1 MSLAKKVD
9 AVSLTNGSRYII
21 TSLGNKDRAIITRGT
36 FRGYTVVGN
45 VDGLC
50 IELDQSHKELKG
62 KLRVLPSHMILS
74 IDIIDAARP
83 KPQAAEESIER
94 YYR

>member
-1 MSLAKKVD
+1 MAKKPD
-9 AVSLTNGSRYII
+9 AISLTNGSRYII
-21 TSLGNKDRAIITRGT
+21 TSLGNKDRSMVTKGI

-45 VDGLC
+45 VDGVC
-50 IELDQSHKELKG
+50 IELDKSHGGLKG
-62 KLRVLPSHMILS
+62 KIRVLPSHMILS

-83 KPQAAEESIER
+83 KPQVQEESIER

>member
-1 MSLAKKVD
+1 MAKKVD
-9 AVSLTNGSRYII
+9 AVSLTYGSRYII
-21 TSLGNKDRAIITRGT
+21 TSLGNKDRAMITKGL

-45 VDGLC
+45 VDGVC
-50 IELDQSHKELKG
+50 MELDGTHRELKG
-62 KLRVLPSHMILS
+62 KIRVLPSHMILS

-83 KPQAAEESIER
+83 KPQVAEESIER

>member
-1 MSLAKKVD
+1 MAKKAE
-9 AVSLTNGSRYII
+9 AVSLTPGSRYIVA
-21 TSLGNKDRAIITRGT
+21 SLGTRDRVMVTRGT

-50 IELDQSHKELKG
+50 IELDRSHRALRG
-62 KLRVLPSHMILS
+62 KIRVLPSHMILS
-74 IDIIDAARP
+74 IDIIDAVRP
-83 KPQAAEESIER
+83 KPQAPEENVGH

>member
-1 MSLAKKVD
+1 MSLAKKVE
-9 AVSLTNGSRYII
+9 AVSLTVGSRYVI
-21 TSLGNKDRAIITRGT
+21 TSLGNKDSAIITRGT

-45 VDGLC
+45 VDGVC
-50 IELDQSHKELKG
+50 IELDRSHKGLSG
-62 KLRVLPSHMILS
+62 KVRVLPSHMILS

-83 KPQAAEESIER
+83 KPQAVEESIER

>member
-1 MSLAKKVD
+1 MAKKLE
-9 AVSLTNGSRYII
+9 AVSLTSGSRYII
-21 TSLGNKDRAIITRGT
+21 TSLGNKDRPMITRGT

-45 VDGLC
+45 VDGVC
-50 IELDQSHKELKG
+50 VELDGSHRGLKG
-62 KLRVLPSHMILS
+62 KIRVLPSHMILA

-83 KPQAAEESIER
+83 KPVVAEETNQH

>member
-1 MSLAKKVD
+1 MAKKAE

-21 TSLGNKDRAIITRGT
+21 VSLGGRDRSLVTKGI

-45 VDGLC
+45 VDGVC
-50 IELDQSHKELKG
+50 IELDGSHKGLKG
-62 KLRVLPSHMILS
+62 KIRVLPSHMILS
-74 IDIIDAARP
+74 IDIIDAAKP
-83 KPQAAEESIER
+83 KPQVLEVSIER

>member
-1 MSLAKKVD
+1 MAKKGE
-9 AVSLTNGSRYII
+9 AVSLVPGSRYIV
-21 TSLGNKDRAIITRGT
+21 TSLGNRDRVMVTKGT

-50 IELDQSHKELKG
+50 IELDKSHKELKG
-62 KLRVLPSHMILS
+62 KIRVIHSHMILS
-74 IDIIDAARP
+74 IDIIDAVLP
-83 KPQAAEESIER
+83 KPQAPEENVGH

>member
-1 MSLAKKVD
+1 MAKKVE

-21 TSLGNKDRAIITRGT
+21 TSLGNKDRAIITKGI

-45 VDGLC
+45 VDGVC
-50 IELDQSHKELKG
+50 IELDGSHKELKG
-62 KLRVLPSHMILS
+62 KIRVLPSHMILS
-74 IDIIDAARP
+74 IDIIDAAQP
-83 KPQAAEESIER
+83 KPQVQEESIER

>member
-1 MSLAKKVD
+1 MSKKAE
-9 AVSLTNGSRYII
+9 AVSLTPGSRYII
-21 TSLGNKDRAIITRGT
+21 TSLGNKDRAIITKGT

-45 VDGLC
+45 VDGVC
-50 IELDQSHKELKG
+50 IELDRSHRGLKG
-62 KLRVLPSHMILS
+62 KIRVLPSHMILS

>member
-1 MSLAKKVD
+1 MAKKVD
-9 AVSLTNGSRYII
+9 AVSLTNGSRYTI
-21 TSLGNKDRAIITRGT
+21 TSLGNKDRAMITKGI

-45 VDGLC
+45 VDGVC
-50 IELDQSHKELKG
+50 MELDGTHRELKG
-62 KLRVLPSHMILS
+62 KIRVLPSHMILS

-83 KPQAAEESIER
+83 KPQVAEESIER